1 MSVERSTC
9 AGREK
14 GHNPQ
19 WGPLLEVTRCISH
32 RIVRR
37 ARSTARRAGSS
48 VYLHGMSLAEYPP
61 VSLTFMDKSAA
72 LEVIPDQQ
80 RYMESAP
87 EPCFPRPTGQ
97 ADRGL
102 CNRTRI
108 GV

>member
-14 GHNPQ
+14 RHNPQ

-48 VYLHGMSLAEYPP
+48 VYLYGMSPARAPTSQPHLHGQVGSPRSYPR
-61 VSLTFMDKSAA
+61 ST
-72 LEVIPDQQ
+72 EVYGE
-80 RYMESAP
+80 RS
-87 EPCFPRPTGQ
+87 
-97 ADRGL
+97 
-102 CNRTRI
+102 
-108 GV
+108 

>member
-19 WGPLLEVTRCISH
+19 RGPLLEVTRCISH

-48 VYLHGMSLAEYPP
+48 VYLYGMSLVRVPI
-61 VSLTFMDKSAA
+61 S
-72 LEVIPDQQ
+72 Q
-80 RYMESAP
+80 
-87 EPCFPRPTGQ
+87 PRPHGQ
-97 ADRGL
+97 VGSLRRYPRSTEVYGECA
-102 CNRTRI
+102 
-108 GV
+108 